1 MTKTLKDTSKSGVG
15 NTNSTPESKI
25 VNVLEAKEHRCMF
38 FTLNNYNSNDIKT
51 LETYFKGRKNLL
63 YVFQEETGENGTPH
77 LQGCFKS
84 KSPIKFS
91 VLKNIN
97 EKIHWEKCRNWDQSI
112 DYCSKEDT
120 RTGKIFTNM
129 SIKATIED
137 PLSGVT
143 LHKWQTNTINLMD
156 KKPDRRS
163 IHWFYDKIG
172 CKGKTSLAIH
182 LCLKYPNQVLYVTG
196 KASDVKYGVSQ
207 FVANKDNNLKMVIF
221 DFARSQE
228 QFVSYQ
234 AIEEVKNGIF
244 FNNKYESGMVVFN
257 PPHVIVFSNF
267 EPDKSELSAD
277 RWKIHNI

>member
-1 MTKTLKDTSKSGVG
+1 MMETSQNLTDISAVG
-15 NTNSTPESKI
+15 NTNSTADPSITVDK
-25 VNVLEAKEHRCMF
+25 RYRMMC
-38 FTLNNYNSNDIKT
+38 FTLNNYTKDDIT
-51 LETYFKGRKNLL
+51 SLTSYFKGLKDTLF
-63 YVFQEETGENGTPH
+63 VFQEETGDNGTPH

-84 KSPIKFS
+84 KHQIKFS
-91 VLKNIN
+91 VLKGIN
-97 EKIHWEKCRNWDQSI
+97 EKIHWEKCRSWNHSV
-112 DYCSKEDT
+112 DYCSKNDT
-120 RTGKIFTNM
+120 RTGQIFTNM

-143 LHKWQTNTINLMD
+143 LHKWQANTINLMD

-207 FVANKDNNLKMVIF
+207 FIANKDNNLKMVIF

-267 EPDKSELSAD
+267 EPDKSELSMD

>member
-1 MTKTLKDTSKSGVG
+1 METSQNLTNISAVG
-15 NTNSTPESKI
+15 NTNSTADPSITTDK
-25 VNVLEAKEHRCMF
+25 RYRMMC
-38 FTLNNYNSNDIKT
+38 FTLNNYTKDDIT
-51 LETYFKGRKNLL
+51 SLTSYFKGLKDTLF
-63 YVFQEETGENGTPH
+63 VFQEETGENGTPH

-84 KSPIKFS
+84 KHQIKFS
-91 VLKNIN
+91 VLKSIN
-97 EKIHWEKCRNWDQSI
+97 ERIHWEKCRSWNHSV
-112 DYCSKEDT
+112 DYCSKNDT
-120 RTGKIFTNM
+120 RTGQIFTNM

-137 PLSGVT
+137 PLSGFT
-143 LHKWQTNTINLMD
+143 LHKWQANTINLMD

-207 FVANKDNNLKMVIF
+207 FIANKDNNLKMVIF

-267 EPDKSELSAD
+267 EPDKSELSMD

>member
-1 MTKTLKDTSKSGVG
+1 MKTSQKLTNISAVG
-15 NTNSTPESKI
+15 NTNSTAESSIKDD
-25 VNVLEAKEHRCMF
+25 KRYRMMC
-38 FTLNNYNSNDIKT
+38 FTLNNYTQDDIT
-51 LETYFKGRKNLL
+51 SLTSYFKGLKDLL

-84 KSPIKFS
+84 KHQIKFS

-97 EKIHWEKCRNWDQSI
+97 EKIHWEQCRSWNHSV

-120 RTGKIFTNM
+120 RTGKIYTNM

-137 PLSGVT
+137 PLNGVT
-143 LHKWQTNTINLMD
+143 LHKWQAATINLMD

-163 IHWFYDKIG
+163 IHWFYDKVG

-207 FVANKDNNLKMVIF
+207 FVANKENNLKMVIF